1 MTKFLKA
8 ILSITLFEFFD
19 LFVLEFAAV
28 GITTLFNG
36 SASFFICIQ
45 MILRSSLIIAL
56 VLWMKKK
63 GILVSFYGSK
73 WKWSYLFYF
82 LMVIFYS
89 VVSKWVI
96 TAFQDQIVFA
106 PDTVMIKLPDSVY
119 LKGLGI
125 SIILEFA
132 ASVIL
137 APISEELFYRSYLMN
152 CFFKN
157 NRFHLDILLSASL
170 FSVVHFVYRFRDPIT
185 LTIYFIFGLF
195 VAVVYKKHRDLRL
208 VILLHS
214 FSNFLAYWKPIW
226 IFIYNYIYWHFLV

>member
-8 ILSITLFEFFD
+8 ILSITLFEFVD
-19 LFVLEFAAV
+19 LFVLELAAV

-45 MILRSSLIIAL
+45 MVLRILLIFAL
-56 VLWMKKK
+56 VLWMKKI

-82 LMVIFYS
+82 LLVIFYS

-106 PDTVMIKLPDSVY
+106 TDTVLIKLPDSVY
-119 LKGLGI
+119 LRGLGI
-125 SIILEFA
+125 SIILDFV

-157 NRFHLDILLSASL
+157 NRFHLDILLSAFL
-170 FSVVHFVYRFRDPIT
+170 FSVAHFVYRFRDPIMLT
-185 LTIYFIFGLF
+185 LYFIFGLF
-195 VAVVYKKHRDLRL
+195 VAAVYKKHRDLRL

-214 FSNFLAYWKPIW
+214 FSNFLVYWKPIW